1 MVGIRYEDCGGLI
14 MTDVELLN
22 AGFKAHYVGFYY
34 ILDAVKIKQEN
45 PTLGIT
51 KIYSIVALHFDSTE
65 SRVERA
71 IRHCIKYSPF
81 AGHINHE
88 VLSALAILYPGEL

>member
-1 MVGIRYEDCGGLI
+1 MVGVRYEDLGGLN

-22 AGFKAHYVGFYY
+22 AGFKANYTGFYY
-34 ILDAVKIKQEN
+34 ILDAVKLKQED

-51 KIYSIVALHFDSTE
+51 KIYAIVALHWNSTE
-65 SRVERA
+65 SRVERS

-88 VLSALAILYPGEL
+88 VISALAILYPGEL